1 MTADSRDTAAGISD
15 EELRELA
22 GEDLPDREVWPP
34 ALGDDQS
41 ELAVESLDDP
51 AD

>member
-1 MTADSRDTAAGISD
+1 VTADSRDTAAGISD

-22 GEDLPDREVWPP
+22 GEDLPDREVLST
-34 ALGDDQS
+34 LGDDPS